1 MKDKFGLNQTLEI
14 IGLPRSTWY
23 YHQKDKVD
31 YGQKYWQAG
40 KDLLEI
46 AREHSSYGYK
56 RLTTELNE
64 NYGHHINKK
73 VVLKLTRDNQLQLLR
88 KVKKPKPS
96 LVAKTLVAMGDK
108 MNIVGQILAE
118 GKVINLFEV
127 CYTDFTEIVYS
138 YGKRR
143 LQLMPIIE
151 HVSKI
156 ALGWALGNTA
166 TTEVALKAWDM
177 TAKTVK
183 NLGFSKERLIIHHDR
198 DPVYTG
204 YQWLGQILLVDK
216 ALVSYALRG
225 FKDNPEMESFNG
237 HFKGENKTLFWE
249 CEKPEEVLR
258 VVDER
263 MVYYNTER
271 RHSSLG
277 NKSPLTYLKN
287 WQKHRRI

>member
-1 MKDKFGLNQTLEI
+1 
-14 IGLPRSTWY
+14 
-23 YHQKDKVD
+23 
-31 YGQKYWQAG
+31 
-40 KDLLEI
+40 LEI
-46 AREHSSYGYK
+46 ARKHSSYGYK

-64 NYGHHINKK
+64 NYGHQINKK

-96 LVAKTLVAMGDK
+96 FVTKTLVAMGDK
-108 MNIVGQILAE
+108 MNIVGQMLAE
-118 GKVINLFEV
+118 GKVINPFEV
-127 CYTDFTEIVYS
+127 CYTDFTEIIYC

-166 TTEVALKAWDM
+166 TTEVALKAW
-177 TAKTVK
+177 V
-183 NLGFSKERLIIHHDR
+183 
-198 DPVYTG
+198 
-204 YQWLGQILLVDK
+204 
-216 ALVSYALRG
+216 
-225 FKDNPEMESFNG
+225 KDNPEMESFNG

-249 CEKPEEVLR
+249 CEKPEEVSR

-271 RHSSLG
+271 RHLSLG

-287 WQKHRRI
+287 W